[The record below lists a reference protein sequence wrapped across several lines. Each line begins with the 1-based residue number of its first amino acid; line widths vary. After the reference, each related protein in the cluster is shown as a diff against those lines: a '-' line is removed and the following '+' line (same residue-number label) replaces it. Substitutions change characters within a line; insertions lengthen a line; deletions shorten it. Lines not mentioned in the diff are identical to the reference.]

1 MEGAMNDIIQA
12 INICIDLFS
21 LSILFLILVLLWVG
35 HWRNDRLQYNF
46 TGMIIAYHGVI
57 ITYAIIHICDGELSV
72 PVYAIV
78 DLVSFVSSALCI
90 FFFSKY
96 VFAFLEN
103 RKCEPH
109 KIMRYT
115 IYALCILDF
124 LVNVIVDVSTGD
136 ITRDWTT
143 NETLVSWLATGIWGI
158 LMAGI
163 IIYFRKQFGRRT
175 VIFFIIYFIL
185 PFIAGSAAPYVEGIR
200 VDIVSVIFVI
210 VCLFVGVQ
218 VSENTSHKLLEKLS
232 FNDAMTGLFNRNYLI
247 MNPDDV
253 KRKLPCSYVMFDL
266 NHLKKIND
274 NYGHN
279 KGDEYIQNF
288 ANILKKILPK
298 NAEAIRTGGDEFLVI
313 IPKFNRT
320 KCEAFLERFIEES
333 KQTQIQGITESAAYG
348 FAVRTTGL
356 HSEEEI
362 IAEADEH
369 MYSQKKASREG
380 R

>member
-1 MEGAMNDIIQA
+1 
-12 INICIDLFS
+12 
-21 LSILFLILVLLWVG
+21 
-35 HWRNDRLQYNF
+35 
-46 TGMIIAYHGVI
+46 
-57 ITYAIIHICDGELSV
+57 
-72 PVYAIV
+72 
-78 DLVSFVSSALCI
+78 
-90 FFFSKY
+90 
-96 VFAFLEN
+96 
-103 RKCEPH
+103 
-109 KIMRYT
+109 
-115 IYALCILDF
+115 
-124 LVNVIVDVSTGD
+124 
-136 ITRDWTT
+136 
-143 NETLVSWLATGIWGI
+143 
-158 LMAGI
+158 
-163 IIYFRKQFGRRT
+163 
-175 VIFFIIYFIL
+175 
-185 PFIAGSAAPYVEGIR
+185 
-200 VDIVSVIFVI
+200 
-210 VCLFVGVQ
+210 
-218 VSENTSHKLLEKLS
+218 
-232 FNDAMTGLFNRNYLI
+232 

-288 ANILKKILPK
+288 ANILKKILPE

-333 KQTQIQGITESAAYG
+333 KQTQVQGITESAAYG

-369 MYSQKKASREG
+369 MYQQKKASREG